1 MIGSATMRSSIVITN
16 PIAVHPL
23 STVLVCTYS
32 IAAIAITTIASTS
45 DLDVMQHSYCSST
58 SHP

>member
-1 MIGSATMRSSIVITN
+1 MTGFAAMRSSIVITN

-32 IAAIAITTIASTS
+32 IAAIAITTATSTS
-45 DLDVMQHSYCSST
+45 DLDVMQHSYCSSI